1 MKNQLIGC
9 PLFIRRFLFSMVIC
23 AACIATPACYS
34 PMNSQQ
40 YFVSAT
46 TDERILEPI
55 YSTALYTVYYDYVL
69 ARCVI
74 HSAHTWGQNG
84 GGGGGT
90 GIGISTFRCDPERI
104 RGRAN
109 YLGVETSPPKFK
121 RHSDSNVTQPPRP
134 NRDYSK
140 ERSAVSRPNAAR

>member
-1 MKNQLIGC
+1 MKNQFIFYY
-9 PLFIRRFLFSMVIC
+9 LFLRRVLFFWVLG
-23 AACIATPACYS
+23 AACIATEACYS

-40 YFVSAT
+40 YFVNAT
-46 TDERILEPI
+46 ADERILEPI

-69 ARCVI
+69 SRCVV

-109 YLGVETSPPKFK
+109 YLGVETGPPKFR
-121 RHSDSNVTQPPRP
+121 RHSDSDVRQPRRP
-134 NRDYSK
+134 DRDYSK
-140 ERSAVSRPNAAR
+140 EKGAVSRPKTAR